1 VVSWQG
7 RPAGW
12 VTSGTVA
19 PYWVFPASGGGPS
32 EVSGKRA
39 VAMALLDSR
48 IPDRAAVEVDIRGKG
63 VEALVVPRLLRADS
77 PPYVRAVLWGPPG
90 A

>member
-1 VVSWQG
+1 
-7 RPAGW
+7 
-12 VTSGTVA
+12 VA